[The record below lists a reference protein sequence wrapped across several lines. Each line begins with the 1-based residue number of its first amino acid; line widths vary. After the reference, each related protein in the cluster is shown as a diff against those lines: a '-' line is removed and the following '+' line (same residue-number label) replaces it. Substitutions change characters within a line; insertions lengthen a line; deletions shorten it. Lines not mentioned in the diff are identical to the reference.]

1 MFKFCHRDNSYSH
14 SGVEKQ
20 NIVYVTVGIITSDV
34 TMIMLSVYDD
44 I

>member
-1 MFKFCHRDNSYSH
+1 MNNSYSY

-20 NIVYVTVGIITSDV
+20 NIVYVTVGIITPDI
-34 TMIMLSVYDD
+34 TRIMPHIYHGIDS